1 VISVHPRH
9 CLLLAACLTTACE
22 RDEEAAT
29 TPSEAPPA
37 NLGQPSG
44 ATATNTAD
52 AQPPP
57 AVVPAK
63 KGFDPPRLYTN
74 ELGVSFE
81 VYELN
86 DLPYDGKI
94 VTYHEPKSNG
104 IKKEELVYE
113 RGRLTTRREF
123 WPNSQNKSEVIHDL
137 ENSTS
142 TTNRWEEDGTPIQA
156 AGPPPNA
163 PKTRSL
169 NWTLKQP
176 AQIQSFVRQNTAVLI
191 HFLGEPDERQ
201 GNLWTYRGM
210 DISDFTTG
218 REYTGVQFTVSG
230 NIVTGVTPLP

>member
-1 VISVHPRH
+1 MIPPHPRH
-9 CLLLAACLTTACE
+9 CLLLAACLTAACGE
-22 RDEEAAT
+22 GDK
-29 TPSEAPPA
+29 
-37 NLGQPSG
+37 
-44 ATATNTAD
+44 TATLPETPPTNPPSQPPGTNVTNAAN

-57 AVVPAK
+57 AVAPAK
-63 KGFDPPRLYTN
+63 KGFAPPRLYTN

-81 VYELN
+81 IFELN

-104 IKKEELVYE
+104 IKREEQVYE

-123 WPNSQNKSEVIHDL
+123 WPNSQNKSEVIYDL

-142 TTNRWEEDGTPIQA
+142 TTNRWEEDGTPIPA
-156 AGPPPNA
+156 RPPLNA

-230 NIVTGVTPLP
+230 NIVTAITPLP